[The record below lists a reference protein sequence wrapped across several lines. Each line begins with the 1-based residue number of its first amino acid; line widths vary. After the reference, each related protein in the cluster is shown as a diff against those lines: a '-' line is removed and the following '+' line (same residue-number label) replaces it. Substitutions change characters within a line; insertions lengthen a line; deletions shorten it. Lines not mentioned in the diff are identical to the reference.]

1 MSILVASDIGDVGV
15 LQNPGPLAQSST
27 QTPDPEIGAKKLKE
41 DAGEGRAV
49 TGLAAT
55 SCP

>member
-1 MSILVASDIGDVGV
+1 MSILVASDVGDVGV

-27 QTPDPEIGAKKLKE
+27 QTPAPETGAKKLKE